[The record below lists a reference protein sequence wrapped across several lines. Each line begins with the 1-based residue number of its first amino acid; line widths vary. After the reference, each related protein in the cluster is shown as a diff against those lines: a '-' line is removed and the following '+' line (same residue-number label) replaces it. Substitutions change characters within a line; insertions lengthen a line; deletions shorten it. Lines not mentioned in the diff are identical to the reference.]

1 MRRRLIVIDGAFPV
15 LNMREVFAS
24 LIIAAHFV
32 LRAARA
38 VLLTGLEFVWRSRRR
53 AGWCDGLGF
62 GFGVWFGLVCGWS
75 PSGFPFSVCIL
86 LFRVFRE
93 RDHSYRGRPMVW
105 VGVSIL
111 GLGSVAPHL
120 FLFRGVPVW
129 S

>member
-1 MRRRLIVIDGAFPV
+1 MRRRLIVIDEASPI
-15 LNMREVFAS
+15 LNMRDAFAS

-38 VLLTGLEFVWRSRRR
+38 VLRTGLVFVWRCRRR
-53 AGWCDGLGF
+53 AGWWDGLGF
-62 GFGVWFGLVCGWS
+62 CFGFGFVCGWS
-75 PSGFPFSVCIL
+75 SSGFPFSVCIL

-93 RDHSYRGRPMVW
+93 RDHSYRDRPMVW

-111 GLGSVAPHL
+111 GLGSVAPHP